1 MLHYYLIMCIKYRNK
16 VIDDTISDRLK
27 GIFVKILVAEFL
39 SVNYRRSYSRYY
51 QTIYSISGRV
61 RKMANKAIKYRIYPT
76 TEQSIMFSK
85 TFGCCRKVYNL
96 MLSDKIDGYKAA
108 GKFPAV
114 TPAQYKDEYPYL
126 REVDSL
132 ALANKQMDLQAAF
145 RNAFS
150 KTRKNKNGFPKY
162 KSAKYSRKAYT
173 TNNQKGTVAI
183 IDNKYIKLPK
193 IGKVKAV
200 IHRIPSDD
208 WIIKS
213 ATVSQESD
221 GKYYISVLF
230 EFDHAVNLY
239 VADKTNAVGL
249 DYASDGLYVDSNG
262 NVGTNHKYYRESH
275 RKLAKEQRK
284 LSRMQGSKK
293 HEGKS
298 NNYKK
303 QLCKINKIHRHIANQ
318 RLDNLHKIST
328 EIANQ
333 YDVVCVESLNMRSM
347 ANKGFGNGK
356 ATLDNGYG
364 MFLSMLEYKLFGR
377 NKYLVRVDKWFPSSQ
392 ICHRCGAL
400 HPKMKDLSIRKMTC
414 DCGLTINRDQNA
426 AINILNEGLRLLTK
440 IA

>member
-1 MLHYYLIMCIKYRNK
+1 M
-16 VIDDTISDRLK
+16 T
-27 GIFVKILVAEFL
+27 
-39 SVNYRRSYSRYY
+39 
-51 QTIYSISGRV
+51 
-61 RKMANKAIKYRIYPT
+61 NKAIKYRAYPT
-76 TEQSIMFSK
+76 TEQSIMFAK

-96 MLSDKIDGYKAA
+96 MLSDKIEEYKLT
-108 GKFPAV
+108 GKFPTV
-114 TPAQYKDEYPYL
+114 TPAKYKDEYPYL

-132 ALANKQMDLQAAF
+132 ALANKQMDLQKAF
-145 RNAFS
+145 RNRFNKS
-150 KTRKNKNGFPKY
+150 RKKNNGFPKF
-162 KSAKYSRKAYT
+162 KSAKHSRKAYT

-200 IHRIPSDD
+200 IHRIPDSS

-230 EFDHAVNLY
+230 EFDNIVNPY
-239 VADKTNAVGL
+239 IADKTNAIGL
-249 DYASDGLYVDSNG
+249 DYASDGLYVDNNG

-275 RKLAKEQRK
+275 KKLAKAQRR

-293 HEGKS
+293 REDKS
-298 NNYKK
+298 NNYIK
-303 QLCKINKIHRHIANQ
+303 QLRKVNKIHRHIANQ

-347 ANKGFGNGK
+347 ANHGFGNGK

-364 MFLSMLEYKLFGR
+364 MFLSMLEYKLFDR
-377 NKYLVRVDKWFPSSQ
+377 NKYFAKVDKWFPSSQ
-392 ICHRCGAL
+392 ICHCCGTV
-400 HPKMKDLSIRKMTC
+400 HPEMKDLAIRTMKC
-414 DCGLTINRDQNA
+414 DCGLISSRDKNA
-426 AINILNEGLRLLTK
+426 AINILNEGLRLLTEV
-440 IA
+440 A